1 MVFIKYDLNEFGSA
15 MTILGQVV
23 PTAPGPAPRI
33 IHVPH
38 DQFVTV
44 DVPDDHAL
52 NLMIEHQLDRK
63 ELVVLF
69 VNNERALVGRVSIYK
84 ERDPTYWG
92 QTFKT
97 TLEDQLGWHAD
108 LKYSKLFVWEPKEQ
122 EPEDFATKFLE
133 PWTQEWNLQPT
144 REIYHLDV
152 DKTMFAIEFNKHEVP
167 VKPFLKITRTL
178 DSWTKCGVESQ
189 TLWRSNYGS
198 RL

>member
-1 MVFIKYDLNEFGSA
+1 MIFIKYDLNEFGSA
-15 MTILGQVV
+15 MTILGRASAAA
-23 PTAPGPAPRI
+23 PTSAPSV

-44 DVPDDHAL
+44 DVPSDHGL
-52 NLMIEHQLDRK
+52 SLMIEHHLDRQ
-63 ELVVLF
+63 ELIVLF
-69 VNNERALVGRVSIYK
+69 VNNDHALVGRVSIYT
-84 ERDPTYWG
+84 ERDPIYWG
-92 QTFKT
+92 KTFKA

-108 LKYSKLFVWEPKEQ
+108 LRYSKLFVWEPKEQ
-122 EPEDFATKFLE
+122 VPEDFTTKFLE
-133 PWTQEWNLQPT
+133 TWTQEWNLHPT
-144 REIYHLDV
+144 REVYHLEA
-152 DKTMFAIEFNKHEVP
+152 DKIMFAIELNKHEVP